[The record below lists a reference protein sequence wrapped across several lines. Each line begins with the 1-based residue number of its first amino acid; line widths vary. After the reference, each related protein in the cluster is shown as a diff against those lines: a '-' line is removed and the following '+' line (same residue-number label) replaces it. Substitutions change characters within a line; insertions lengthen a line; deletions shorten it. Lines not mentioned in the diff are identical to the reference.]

1 MTAGSSPRTTRRP
14 CVGLSMPAMRCSSV
28 LLPEPDGPMRATN
41 SPRRTVRSTL
51 SSATTLTW
59 PRSNSL
65 VRLVACTTVS
75 LTDSPL
81 AFGISHCYFC
91 AILQR
96 FRRADDQIF
105 AADETFLDLDFAPS
119 GIFDNGHGSLDG
131 FAIFHNKD
139 GPIADGAGRDANIWT
154 LDGGGRAGALSC
166 RNFA

>member
-1 MTAGSSPRTTRRP
+1 
-14 CVGLSMPAMRCSSV
+14 MPAIRCSSV
-28 LLPEPDGPMRATN
+28 LLPEPDGPIRATN

-96 FRRADDQIF
+96 FRRAHDQIF
-105 AADETFLDLDFAPS
+105 SADEAFLDLDLTSS
-119 GIFDNGHGSLDG
+119 GVFDDRHGAFNCL
-131 FAIFHNKD
+131 AIFNHENST
-139 GPIADGAGRDANIWT
+139 IADGAGRDAYI
-154 LDGGGRAGALSC
+154 S
-166 RNFA
+166 